1 MKIKLLLALTIVL
14 LFSTGVSH
22 AGWGWGGGGYCG
34 PRFGW
39 GGGYGWGG
47 GWGGPA
53 FGVTFA
59 APVPVYRPVYYTQPA
74 PYYVQRVVSVSRPSS
89 TLVRAQSQLA
99 NLGYYRGTVDGS
111 YGPLT
116 SRAVA
121 QFQADN
127 GLRVTGRLDRATLK
141 SLGV

>member
-1 MKIKLLLALTIVL
+1 MKTKFLLVLTAVL
-14 LFSTGVSH
+14 LFSTGISH
-22 AGWGWGGGGYCG
+22 AGWGWGGGGWCG

-39 GGGYGWGG
+39 GGGW

-53 FGVTFA
+53 FGIAFA
-59 APVPVYRPVYYTQPA
+59 PSVPVYRPVYYAQPA
-74 PYYVQRVVSVSRPSS
+74 PYYVQREVRVSRPAS

-99 NLGYYRGTVDGS
+99 NLGYYSGAVDGTF
-111 YGPLT
+111 GPLT
-116 SRAVA
+116 GRAVA
-121 QFQADN
+121 QYQADN

>member
-1 MKIKLLLALTIVL
+1 MKTKIFLALTATL
-14 LFSTGVSH
+14 LFSAGVSH

-47 GWGGPA
+47 PA
-53 FGVTFA
+53 FGIAFA
-59 APVPVYRPVYYTQPA
+59 APVPIYRPVYYAQPA
-74 PYYVQRVVSVSRPSS
+74 PYYVQRAVRVSRPAS
-89 TLVRAQSQLA
+89 TLVQAQSQLA
-99 NLGYYRGTVDGS
+99 NLGYYSGAVDGS

-116 SRAVA
+116 CRAVA
-121 QFQADN
+121 QYQADN